1 MFWKKGLSSLLV
13 LLFLWSLQAPFA
25 AQAAPNTY
33 TRPQIALRSYQ
44 SNEGPLGYGLD
55 FNLVMRLKND
65 SDVTAQRVQLTFS
78 APELTPRKNGGLLI
92 VGDMRGLESIVVSQ
106 PMTVTGYLFGKK
118 NLTVQAVLSYQGAQ
132 GETYTENLS
141 MLLPVDEMGTI
152 YRSPTPTAFSQAQLV
167 ITQYNTDVEPLQPGM
182 MFNLKMN
189 VQNLGSAAARRVTM
203 IIGGGSTAGG
213 GGTPQPGGVS
223 GGGGE
228 FSNFAPVGASNVQ
241 VLGDLAAASAL
252 QVSQSLVVNVSTAP
266 GAYPVKITF
275 SYATDSGV
283 IINDEQVITLLVY
296 SLPVIDVS
304 FYQPTGSLVAG
315 QPNPL
320 PLQVVNLGKK
330 AAVLGTMRLESS
342 NGMVENAQIL
352 VGAIESGGYFTFDSS
367 VIPEQAGPLDLKVT
381 VDYTD
386 DFNQPRS
393 ISQTLHLDVMEAAPE
408 PTIDPNLPIDPNSGR
423 PIDPNQPADESFW
436 QKAWRFLLGL
446 FGLDSSAP
454 AGPQELPAPNTAPQ
468 DVPSGPVR
476 GPKG

>member
-1 MFWKKGLSSLLV
+1 MPYKKLFPVFLALLCLLGLS
-13 LLFLWSLQAPFA
+13 APQPV
-25 AQAAPNTY
+25 QAAPAPY

-44 SNEGPLGYGLD
+44 SNEGALGYGLD

-78 APELTPRKNGGLLI
+78 APELTPRKNGGLLV
-92 VGDMRGLESIVVSQ
+92 VGDMRGLESLVVSQ

-118 NLTVQAVLSYQGAQ
+118 NVTVQAVLSYVGPE
-132 GETYTENLS
+132 GEAYTENLT
-141 MLLPVDEMGTI
+141 MLLPVDELGTI
-152 YRSPTPTAFSQAQLV
+152 YRTATPTAFSQAQLV
-167 ITQYNTDVEPLQPGM
+167 ITQYETDVEPLQPGM

-189 VQNLGSAAARRVTM
+189 VQNLGSAPARRVTM
-203 IIGGGSTAGG
+203 IVGGGSTAGG

-228 FSNFAPVGASNVQ
+228 FTNFAPVGASNVQ
-241 VLGDLAAASAL
+241 VLGDLAAGSAL
-252 QVSQSLVVNVSTAP
+252 QVSQNLVVNVSTNP

-275 SYATDSGV
+275 SYATNNGE
-283 IINDEQVITLLVY
+283 IINDEQVITLLVF
-296 SLPVIDVS
+296 SLPVVDIG
-304 FYQPTGSLVAG
+304 FYQPAGSLMAG

-320 PLQVVNLGKK
+320 PLQVANLGKK
-330 AAVLGTMRLESS
+330 AAVLGSLRLESS
-342 NGMVENAQIL
+342 NGVVENGQTL
-352 VGAIESGGYFTFDSS
+352 VGAIESGGYFTFDAS
-367 VIPEQAGPLDLKVT
+367 VIPDQPGPLDLKVT
-381 VDYTD
+381 IDYTD

-393 ISQTLHLDVMEAAPE
+393 LSQTLTLDVMDAPVE
-408 PTIDPNLPIDPNSGR
+408 PTLDPNLPIDPNSGL
-423 PIDPNQPADESFW
+423 PLEPGAPETESFW

-454 AGPQELPAPNTAPQ
+454 AGPDIPAPENIPQ